1 MISKGTII
9 GDRYEIKKSLGE
21 GGMANVYLANDILLN
36 REVAIKMLRGELS
49 NEDKFIKR
57 FQREALALSSSS
69 ISHPNIVQM
78 YDLGEENNNHYIV
91 MEYVKGN
98 TLKHLLNKRGHLT
111 LTEAVD
117 IMLQLT
123 EGISHAHK
131 SYIIHR
137 DLKPQNIM
145 IEDNG
150 LVKIADFGIAIALN
164 AAQLTQTNSVMGSVH
179 YLPPEQ
185 AGGHKATIKSDIYSL
200 GIMFY
205 ELLTGVLPFRGENAV
220 EIALKHMKT
229 PIESVKKYNENIPQ
243 SVENIILKA
252 TAKNPKNRY
261 NDVNEMNQDLLYCL
275 NDEVK
280 NQPKV
285 VFKYP
290 EFNFEEAPK
299 MIIANP
305 EKKESDT
312 AEEKIINKSYIP
324 EDEQPEEKEVK
335 KEKNLLKILGII
347 LVIILLLL
355 GGIFIFTKYFNN
367 NKNIKIPNVSNLSKE
382 DAESVLK
389 ENGISINNEIKE
401 VESDSIEK
409 GKVVKTEPSIGS
421 SVKKGRSIT
430 IYISSGENK
439 FIVEN
444 YKNLNFLTVKTK
456 LEEVYK
462 MKVVQK
468 KKEVESLDSID
479 QYTILDQEPKEG
491 SKLNIGDT
499 ITLYTPDIYEKYPD
513 FVKDK
518 WTIERVR
525 DFARKYNINL
535 QESAV
540 DSEKDKDT
548 IIRQNRVAGS
558 KIEANSTLSVSYSK
572 GKSS

>member
-1 MISKGTII
+1 VISKGTII

-261 NDVNEMNQDLLYCL
+261 NDVNEMHQDLLYCL

-285 VFKYP
+285 LFKYP

-347 LVIILLLL
+347 LVIILLVL

-401 VESDSIEK
+401 VASDSIEK

-491 SKLNIGDT
+491 SKLSIGDT

-558 KIEANSTLSVSYSK
+558 KIEANATLSVSYSK

>member
-9 GDRYEIKKSLGE
+9 GDRYEIIKSLGE

-91 MEYVKGN
+91 MEYVRGN

-229 PIESVKKYNENIPQ
+229 PIESVRKYNENIPQ

-261 NDVNEMNQDLLYCL
+261 NDVNEMHQDLMYCL
-275 NDEVK
+275 NEEVK
-280 NQPKV
+280 NQAKV

-290 EFNFEEAPK
+290 EFNFDESPK

-305 EKKESDT
+305 EKKVNNT
-312 AEEKIINKSYIP
+312 EERVINKSYIP
-324 EDEQPEEKEVK
+324 EEKEEEQQVSK
-335 KEKNLLKILGII
+335 KEKSLLRILA
-347 LVIILLLL
+347 ILLVFIFVVL
-355 GGIFIFTKYFNN
+355 GCIFIFTKYFNS
-367 NKNIKIPNVSNLSKE
+367 NKTIRIPNISNLSKE

-389 ENGISINNEIKE
+389 ENGITTTIDVKTI
-401 VESDSIEK
+401 ESDTIEK

-421 SVKKGRSIT
+421 AIKEGRNVT
-430 IYISSGENK
+430 IYVSSGENK

-462 MKVVQK
+462 MKVVEK

-479 QYTILDQEPKEG
+479 QYTILEQEPKEG
-491 SKLNIGDT
+491 SKLSIGDT
-499 ITLYTPDIYEKYPD
+499 ITLYTPDIYDKYPD

-540 DSEKDKDT
+540 DSEKDKDS
-548 IIRQNRVAGS
+548 IIRQNREAGT
-558 KIEANSTLSVSYSK
+558 KIEANATLSVSYSK
-572 GKSS
+572 GKQS

>member
-261 NDVNEMNQDLLYCL
+261 NDVNEMHQDLLYCL

>member
-9 GDRYEIKKSLGE
+9 GDRYEIIKSLGE

-78 YDLGEENNNHYIV
+78 YDLGEEKNNHYIV

-261 NDVNEMNQDLLYCL
+261 NDVNEMHQDLLYCL
-275 NDEVK
+275 NEEVK

-305 EKKESDT
+305 EKKSDT
-312 AEEKIINKSYIP
+312 KEEKVINKSYIP
-324 EDEQPEEKEVK
+324 EEKEEEEKEVK
-335 KEKNLLKILGII
+335 KEKNLLKILAII
-347 LVIILLLL
+347 LILIVLVL
-355 GGIFIFTKYFNN
+355 GGIFIFTKYFNA
-367 NKNIKIPNVSNLSKE
+367 NKTVKIPNVSNLSRE

-389 ENGISINNEIKE
+389 ENGISVNSE
-401 VESDSIEK
+401 VKQIESDTIEK
-409 GKVVKTEPSIGS
+409 GKVVKTDPSIGT

-430 IYISSGENK
+430 IYVSSGENK

-462 MKVVQK
+462 MKVVEK

-491 SKLNIGDT
+491 SKLSIGDT

-518 WTIERVR
+518 WTIQRVR

-535 QESAV
+535 QEEAV
-540 DSEKDKDT
+540 DSEKTKDT
-548 IIRQNRVAGS
+548 IIRQNRQAGT
-558 KIEANSTLSVSYSK
+558 KIEANATLSVSYSK
-572 GKSS
+572 GKTS

>member
-261 NDVNEMNQDLLYCL
+261 NDVNEMHQDLLYCL

-285 VFKYP
+285 LFKYP

-347 LVIILLLL
+347 LVIILLVL

-401 VESDSIEK
+401 VASDSIEK
-409 GKVVKTEPSIGS
+409 GKVVETEPSIGS

-491 SKLNIGDT
+491 SKLSIGDT

-558 KIEANSTLSVSYSK
+558 KIEANATLSVSYSK

>member
-261 NDVNEMNQDLLYCL
+261 NDVNEMHQDLLYCL

-285 VFKYP
+285 LFKYP

-347 LVIILLLL
+347 LVIILLVL

-401 VESDSIEK
+401 VASDSIEK
-409 GKVVKTEPSIGS
+409 GKVVKTEPTIGS

-491 SKLNIGDT
+491 SKLSIGDT

-558 KIEANSTLSVSYSK
+558 KIEANATLSVSYSK

>member
-261 NDVNEMNQDLLYCL
+261 NDVNEMHQDLLYCL

-285 VFKYP
+285 LFKYP

-347 LVIILLLL
+347 LVIILLVL

-401 VESDSIEK
+401 VASDSIEK

-491 SKLNIGDT
+491 SKLSIGDT

-558 KIEANSTLSVSYSK
+558 KIEANATLSVSYSK

>member
-261 NDVNEMNQDLLYCL
+261 NDVNEMHQDLLYCL

-335 KEKNLLKILGII
+335 KERNLLKILGII
-347 LVIILLLL
+347 LVIILLVL

-491 SKLNIGDT
+491 SKLSIGDT

-540 DSEKDKDT
+540 DSEKDKDI

-558 KIEANSTLSVSYSK
+558 KIEANATLSVSYSK

>member
-9 GDRYEIKKSLGE
+9 GDRYEIIKSLGE

-91 MEYVKGN
+91 MEYVRGN

-229 PIESVKKYNENIPQ
+229 PIESVRKYNENIPQ

-261 NDVNEMNQDLLYCL
+261 NDVNEMHQDLMYCL
-275 NDEVK
+275 NEEVK
-280 NQPKV
+280 NQAKV

-290 EFNFEEAPK
+290 EFNFDESPK

-305 EKKESDT
+305 EKKVNNT
-312 AEEKIINKSYIP
+312 EERVINKSYIP
-324 EDEQPEEKEVK
+324 EEKEEEQQVSK
-335 KEKNLLKILGII
+335 KEKSLLRILA
-347 LVIILLLL
+347 ILLVFIFLVL
-355 GGIFIFTKYFNN
+355 GCIFIFTKYFNS
-367 NKNIKIPNVSNLSKE
+367 NKTIRIPNISNLSKE
-382 DAESVLK
+382 DAESVLR
-389 ENGISINNEIKE
+389 ENGITTNIDVKTI
-401 VESDSIEK
+401 ESDTIEK

-421 SVKKGRSIT
+421 AIKEGRNVT
-430 IYISSGENK
+430 IYVSSGENK

-462 MKVVQK
+462 MKVVEK

-479 QYTILDQEPKEG
+479 QYTILEQEPKEG
-491 SKLNIGDT
+491 SKLSIGDT
-499 ITLYTPDIYEKYPD
+499 ITLYTPDIYDKYPD

-540 DSEKDKDT
+540 DSEKDKDS
-548 IIRQNRVAGS
+548 IIRQNREAGT
-558 KIEANSTLSVSYSK
+558 KIEANATLSVSYSK
-572 GKSS
+572 GKQS

>member
-9 GDRYEIKKSLGE
+9 GDRYEIIKSLGE

-91 MEYVKGN
+91 MEYVRGN

-185 AGGHKATIKSDIYSL
+185 ASGHKATIKSDIYSL

-205 ELLTGVLPFRGENAV
+205 ELITGVLPFRGENAV

-243 SVENIILKA
+243 SIENIILKA

-261 NDVNEMNQDLLYCL
+261 NDVNEMHQDLMYCL
-275 NDEVK
+275 NDDIK
-280 NQPKV
+280 NQAKV

-290 EFNFEEAPK
+290 EFNFEEAPR

-305 EKKESDT
+305 DKKVSNT
-312 AEEKIINKSYIP
+312 EERLINKSYIS
-324 EDEQPEEKEVK
+324 EDNSVNQEEIKEEK
-335 KEKNLLKILGII
+335 KEKNLLKILALI
-347 LVIILLLL
+347 LIL
-355 GGIFIFTKYFNN
+355 IFITLVTVFLFTKLTA
-367 NKNIKIPNVSNLSKE
+367 NKHIKLPNISNLSRE

-389 ENGISINNEIKE
+389 ESGISVSTEIKE
-401 VESDSIEK
+401 VESDTIEK

-421 SVKKGRSIT
+421 TVKQGRTIT

-462 MKVVQK
+462 MKVIEK

-491 SKLNIGDT
+491 SKLSIGDT
-499 ITLYTPDIYEKYPD
+499 ITLYTPDIYDKYPD

-540 DSEKDKDT
+540 DSEKSKDI
-548 IIRQNRVAGS
+548 IIRQNREAGT
-558 KIEANSTLSVSYSK
+558 KIEANATLSVSYSK
-572 GKSS
+572 GK

>member
-1 MISKGTII
+1 
-9 GDRYEIKKSLGE
+9 
-21 GGMANVYLANDILLN
+21 
-36 REVAIKMLRGELS
+36 
-49 NEDKFIKR
+49 
-57 FQREALALSSSS
+57 
-69 ISHPNIVQM
+69 
-78 YDLGEENNNHYIV
+78 

-261 NDVNEMNQDLLYCL
+261 NDVNEMHQDLLYCL

-347 LVIILLLL
+347 LVIILLVL

-401 VESDSIEK
+401 VASDSIEK

-499 ITLYTPDIYEKYPD
+499 ITLYTPDI
-513 FVKDK
+513 
-518 WTIERVR
+518 
-525 DFARKYNINL
+525 
-535 QESAV
+535 
-540 DSEKDKDT
+540 
-548 IIRQNRVAGS
+548 
-558 KIEANSTLSVSYSK
+558 
-572 GKSS
+572 